1 MHCHSDGTVDGQY
14 SLHNKHWEQAATA
27 TYSAERTPVLQQQTF
42 SAASRTVRESLL
54 SESRSRATVS
64 SASRLPLAL
73 ASTAFVALRA
83 GRDVG
88 SGGRRFN

>member
-1 MHCHSDGTVDGQY
+1 M
-14 SLHNKHWEQAATA
+14 
-27 TYSAERTPVLQQQTF
+27 PQQQTF

-54 SESRSRATVS
+54 SESRSRAIVS

-73 ASTAFVALRA
+73 ASTAFVAFRA
-83 GRDVG
+83 GKDVG

>member
-1 MHCHSDGTVDGQY
+1 VHCHLDSTVGGQHT
-14 SLHNKHWEQAATA
+14 SHNKNWEHAATA
-27 TYSAERTPVLQQQTF
+27 TFSAEQTPVPQQQTF

-54 SESRSRATVS
+54 SESRSKATVS

-73 ASTAFVALRA
+73 ASTAFVAFRA

-88 SGGRRFN
+88 SGGSRFN